1 MEEQNNLTSETTI
14 WLRGEKHV
22 TETTAISKTSS
33 DTFHLGLV
41 RFIPPPLASHS
52 GPEIAL

>member
-1 MEEQNNLTSETTI
+1 MEEQNNLSSTTEI

-22 TETTAISKTSS
+22 TETTSISKTSA

-41 RFIPPPLASHS
+41 RSSSPLASH
-52 GPEIAL
+52 